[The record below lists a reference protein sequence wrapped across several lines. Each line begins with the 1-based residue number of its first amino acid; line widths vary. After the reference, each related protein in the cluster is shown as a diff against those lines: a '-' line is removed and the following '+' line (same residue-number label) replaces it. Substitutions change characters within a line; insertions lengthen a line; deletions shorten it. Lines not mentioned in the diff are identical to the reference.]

1 MNFSKK
7 NHEHKK
13 NSKLFVSK
21 PITNILKTASIFCF
35 LLGSSAV
42 LAQTVITIDNNPT
55 STTTYQTIQEAHDNA
70 TAGDI
75 IYVQPSGTSYGTA
88 VITKAVTIVGRS
100 HSEVGKV
107 SQLGTVSIRSSNV
120 TIKGISFSSLSYS
133 QTGATTPPPYVGTKL
148 YECEFTSATYGVYG
162 TPNFVDDVEVRGCVI
177 KSAQTIYPEATN
189 LLFSNNVFAS
199 SNPFNT
205 YNTSTLV
212 VANNVF
218 KSTSTITFTNNDA
231 ADGTFILFN
240 NMFLTNSG
248 SDRAI
253 NLNTGPFNLSNN
265 LTYNFGFGNMNFATN
280 ATGSY
285 TESNALTNT
294 NPLFTNVDNTVSQSF
309 AGSSTYNPEFR
320 PEDDLTLQA
329 TSPALTGGGGGDQ
342 IGLFNNSFNYS
353 KLGIPRG
360 LPTLDVTS
368 YDGAVPKNGTINVTI
383 SAKAN

>member
-1 MNFSKK
+1 MKTVTIYK
-7 NHEHKK
+7 RVV
-13 NSKLFVSK
+13 LFV
-21 PITNILKTASIFCF
+21 A
-35 LLGSSAV
+35 LGLFSFN
-42 LAQTVITIDNNPT
+42 LNAQTIITIDNNPT
-55 STTTYQTIQEAHDNA
+55 STTTYQTIQEALDNA
-70 TAGDI
+70 SANDI
-75 IYVQPSGTSYGTA
+75 IYVQPSGTSYGIA
-88 VITKAVTIVGRS
+88 NITKAITIVGRS
-100 HSEVGKV
+100 HSIVGKV
-107 SQLGTVSIRSSNV
+107 SQLGTVNIKSSNV
-120 TIKGISFSSLSYS
+120 TIKGMLFTNMTYS
-133 QTGATTPPPYVGTKL
+133 QTGATLPPPYVGTKL
-148 YECEFTSATYGVYG
+148 YECEFTSCTYGTFG
-162 TPNFVDDVEVRGCVI
+162 APNFVDDVEVRGCVI
-177 KSAQTIYPEATN
+177 KAAQTIYPDATN

-199 SNPFNT
+199 TNPFNT

-218 KSTSTITFTNNDA
+218 RSTSTITFTNNDA

-248 SDRAI
+248 SDRTI

-285 TESNALTNT
+285 TDSNTLLNT

-309 AGSSTYNPEFR
+309 AGTTTYNPAFR

-342 IGLFNNSFNYS
+342 LGLFNNSFNYR

-368 YDGAVPKNGTINVTI
+368 YDGAVPKNGNINVTI